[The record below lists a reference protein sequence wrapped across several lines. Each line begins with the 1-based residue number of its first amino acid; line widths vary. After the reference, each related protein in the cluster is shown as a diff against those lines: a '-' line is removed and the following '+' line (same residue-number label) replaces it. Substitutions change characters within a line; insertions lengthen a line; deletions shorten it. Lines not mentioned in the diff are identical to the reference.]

1 MKPPV
6 LTAEARRAGGV
17 FYTPRH
23 VVDYILRR
31 ALAPLLDGRTPR
43 QSEQLKILD
52 PACGSGCFL
61 VPAYEYLLAWQLD
74 WYRAQPRPE
83 RFLRG
88 AAAPLA
94 RDAAGQYVL
103 SLSGRRR
110 ILLNNLFGVD
120 IDSHAVRT
128 ARRALLATLL
138 AGTPAQAR
146 RGEPPALQHNIR
158 CGNTLVDSTH
168 DALTGRRSA
177 GATRRL
183 NPLDWENPRTGFG
196 AIMARGGFD
205 AILGNP
211 PYRRERDF
219 KELLD
224 EVASSSFGRTYRRP
238 RMDLW
243 YYFVHRALEHLRDG
257 GRLSFIVNSYWT
269 SGTGAEALIEAF
281 RTRCQL
287 EELFLL
293 GRTQIF
299 DDVAGQHL
307 IFVASK
313 QRSREPT
320 QVRRI
325 PAGHTG
331 SARPYVEGLRSVEE
345 YQKTHEE
352 LFRGGR
358 IDLQPSSSNVLTR
371 LAQGQPLET
380 LGLIRQGIAEN
391 PADINRRT
399 NDRFGGRW
407 QVGQGVFSL
416 SEKELRALRLPASER
431 KLVRPYHDLRD
442 IGRYRASSVPS
453 RYLLYLTRDT
463 CPELTQHPRLEQ
475 HLLRFRE
482 IMQER
487 RETQNGARKWWHLH
501 WPREPELWTS
511 AKILALQ
518 MAERPSFAFVPGECY
533 VPFSVN
539 VFVPRPGSAL
549 SPYYILG
556 VLNSRLLWKW
566 FLHHAKRRGIGL
578 EINGNVLR
586 KAPIHPI
593 DFTHAAQKERHER
606 ISTLAQRL
614 SEPRSR
620 KDSLAEPQRQLDL
633 EVYEL
638 YGLDKAQRAA
648 VDADTPA
655 D

>member
-1 MKPPV
+1 M
-6 LTAEARRAGGV
+6 LTDEARRAGGV

-31 ALAPLLDGRTPR
+31 TLAPLLDGSTPR
-43 QSEQLKILD
+43 QSEELRILD
-52 PACGSGCFL
+52 PACGTGCFL
-61 VPAYEYLLAWQLD
+61 VPAYEYLLSWQLG

-88 AAAPLA
+88 PDAPLA
-94 RDAAGQYVL
+94 RDAQGQYVL
-103 SLSGRRR
+103 SLNARKR
-110 ILLNNLFGVD
+110 ILLNSLFGVD
-120 IDSHAVRT
+120 IDARAVRT
-128 ARRALLATLL
+128 TRRALLATLF
-138 AGTPAQAR
+138 AGAPAQAR
-146 RGEPPALQHNIR
+146 RGVVPELERNIR

-168 DALTGRRSA
+168 DALGGRRTA
-177 GATRRL
+177 RAARRL
-183 NPLDWENPRTGFG
+183 KPLDWKNPRTGFG
-196 AIMARGGFD
+196 AIMAGGGFD
-205 AILGNP
+205 AIIGNP

-224 EVASSSFGRTYRRP
+224 EVANSVFGRAYRRP

-243 YYFVHRALEHLRDG
+243 YYFAHRALEHLRDG
-257 GRLSFIVNSYWT
+257 GRLSFIVNAYWT
-269 SGTGAEALIEAF
+269 SGMGAGALIEEF

-287 EELFLL
+287 EEFFLL
-293 GRTQIF
+293 GDAKVF

-313 QRSREPT
+313 QPPHAAT

-325 PAGHTG
+325 PAEHTG

-358 IDLQPSSSNVLTR
+358 IDLQPSSANVLTR
-371 LAQGQPLET
+371 IEQGQPLET

-391 PADINRRT
+391 PADINPRT
-399 NDRFGGRW
+399 NERFGGRW
-407 QVGQGVFSL
+407 TVGQGVFCL

-442 IGRYRASSVPS
+442 IGRYWANPAPS
-453 RYLLYLTRDT
+453 RYLLYLTRGT
-463 CPELTQHPRLEQ
+463 CPDLAEHPRLER

-482 IMQER
+482 IMEER

-518 MAERPSFAFVPGECY
+518 MAERPSFAYAPGECY

-566 FLHHAKRRGIGL
+566 FLHRAKRRGVGL

-586 KAPIHPI
+586 QAPIQPI
-593 DFTHAAQKERHER
+593 DFTNAAQVKRHER

-614 SEPRSR
+614 SAPRPR
-620 KDSLAEPQRQLDL
+620 KAGLAGLQRQIDL

-638 YGLDKAQRAA
+638 YGLNTAQRAA
-648 VDADTPA
+648 VDADTGGH
-655 D
+655 